1 MNKEKHEEVIAKLAL
16 IEYER
21 KAKLREIIDES
32 AWHYYFGNARFV
44 IAILLF
50 SICFFSALY
59 LDKKI
64 RVYWLM
70 FIIANVIFGEI
81 ARINRRFNAL
91 AKLYEIE
98 KNENEVTP
106 LDQNS
111 APASAKAT
119 ADRPRKSDK

>member
-1 MNKEKHEEVIAKLAL
+1 MNKEKQEEVIAKLAL
-16 IEYER
+16 SEFER
-21 KAKLREIIDES
+21 KEKLRKLIDEP

-50 SICFFSALY
+50 SVCFYSTLY

-81 ARINRRFNAL
+81 ARLNRRFNA
-91 AKLYEIE
+91 
-98 KNENEVTP
+98 
-106 LDQNS
+106 
-111 APASAKAT
+111 
-119 ADRPRKSDK
+119 